1 MAKRTNKAKRSLQ
14 SLPKGLPSKKRAAD
28 QLHNPFDTTSTR
40 NKKPKHD
47 VHNRQTNKAKP
58 SKLAASL
65 SQRQELIHNHVQS
78 GKKVN
83 TFVDRRMGEYD
94 PSVTPQEQ
102 AMARLVKERMR
113 RSKRTTKYALSDE
126 ATEDL
131 LTHRGNAI
139 NDANARDHVM
149 LSDEEDGGGDLEA
162 VDTELHFG
170 GGNMKGA
177 KTSQYGPTST
187 DLNSV
192 YSQRKTEL
200 DDLIARRKVLKAEKM
215 QSKEQQTEAF
225 ETMDESFK
233 DLAQLLQF
241 RDKKQER
248 KEREALK
255 AQGLLPQEDQDMQD
269 WDKEMKE
276 YLFERKVKATDR
288 TKTPEEIA
296 KEEADRLHKL
306 ETRRLARMNGDF
318 EDDEFSDI
326 SGDEGGSKK
335 RKKKPSKNSTAT
347 AEKLDDSDDE
357 DHRDNEAKV
366 RFTSEGLVHVDE
378 DGNVLG
384 KVGEEEDE
392 SQPDSDQEEEDE
404 EDQEEQEKEE
414 QDSDDDE
421 ESHKEEEL
429 EGYDS
434 SIVLSVDTRV
444 NANYRV
450 KEQFGE
456 QAKWYAAKITQ
467 VNKNKGRTFTY
478 NVEYDD
484 GDFEDDVT
492 PDNVRPL
499 AKTTQEMNAQ
509 LSQKEVELALKQKR
523 QKAKLKARYVHLY
536 LLCVYSIPR
545 CMTTKPFAHCAPLTL
560 VTGSSS
566 RASCSA
572 LFLAAWLCNTEINPM
587 PHSTLETIFNS
598 TFLCLLGYNIF
609 ICTHIYNCLLLQ
621 ARNAIC
627 L

>member
-1 MAKRTNKAKRSLQ
+1 MAKRTSKAKRSLQ
-14 SLPKGLPSKKRAAD
+14 SLPKGLPSKKRASD

-40 NKKPKHD
+40 NKKPKHE
-47 VHNRQTNKAKP
+47 VHNRQTNNKATSKP

-65 SQRQELIHNHVQS
+65 SQRQELIHRHIQGN
-78 GKKVN
+78 KKVN
-83 TFVDRRMGEYD
+83 SFVDRRMGEYD

-102 AMARLVKERMR
+102 AMARLVKERVR
-113 RSKRTTKYALSDE
+113 RSKRTTKYALSSE
-126 ATEDL
+126 EAATEEESLL
-131 LTHRGNAI
+131 LTHRGIAI
-139 NDANARDHVM
+139 TDSNARDHVM
-149 LSDEEDGGGDLEA
+149 LSDEEEGGGDLEA

-170 GGNMKGA
+170 GGGSIMKGA

-200 DDLIARRKVLKAEKM
+200 DDLIARRKVLKAEKLK
-215 QSKEQQTEAF
+215 SKEQQAEAF

-248 KEREALK
+248 KERESLK
-255 AQGLLPQEDQDMQD
+255 AQGLLPKEDQDMQD

-306 ETRRLARMNGDF
+306 ETRRMARMNGDF

-335 RKKKPSKNSTAT
+335 KKKKPSKNSTAT

-366 RFTSEGLVHVDE
+366 RFTSEGLVHVDK

-384 KVGEEEDE
+384 KVGEEEEE
-392 SQPDSDQEEEDE
+392 SISDDDQEEEDE
-404 EDQEEQEKEE
+404 DEEEEQEE
-414 QDSDDDE
+414 QDSDNDE
-421 ESHKEEEL
+421 ETRKEEEL

-434 SIVLSVDTRV
+434 SIVLSVGTRV

-456 QAKWYAAKITQ
+456 QASWYAAKITQ
-467 VNKNKGRTFTY
+467 VNNNKGGTFTY

-509 LSQKEVELALKQKR
+509 LKQKELELVLKKKR
-523 QKAKLKARYVHLY
+523 QKAKLKARYALSY
-536 LLCVYSIPR
+536 SLCAYSGPR
-545 CMTTKPFAHCAPLTL
+545 CMTTKP
-560 VTGSSS
+560 S
-566 RASCSA
+566 R
-572 LFLAAWLCNTEINPM
+572 TVHP
-587 PHSTLETIFNS
+587 
-598 TFLCLLGYNIF
+598 
-609 ICTHIYNCLLLQ
+609 
-621 ARNAIC
+621 
-627 L
+627 